1 VIVLEFVA
9 AVSVP
14 FWHAAFFA
22 AGVETP
28 VVLIFVIVM
37 PAGRLSAILKPV
49 KLVSL
54 GATIVIL
61 KRVSPVPF
69 AIVVVFPNAIVT
81 GVNIFVTL
89 GGDDALT
96 VIGMFPVLVDATP

>member
-1 VIVLEFVA
+1 M
-9 AVSVP
+9 SVP
-14 FWHAAFFA
+14 FWHAAFFV

-37 PAGRLSAILKPV
+37 PAGRLSVILKPV

-69 AIVVVFPNAIVT
+69 AMVVVVPNAMVVGLNAFET
-81 GVNIFVTL
+81 V
-89 GGDDALT
+89 GGDDALMVMGT
-96 VIGMFPVLVDATP
+96 FPVLVDFTF